1 MFESHRVEQ
10 FCCALSSARIAQRG
24 FAVVGSTRACP
35 GPASW
40 SPKVES
46 SCNADNLDFVSIF
59 DGELEDLVPGRRD
72 VSSDI
77 EKLHLSQSYV
87 PSLQRVLHHFGQLRG
102 GDTSQFFASLRL
114 SPIGSETKSRDG

>member
-77 EKLHLSQSYV
+77 EKLHLSKLCSKLAAR
-87 PSLQRVLHHFGQLRG
+87 S
-102 GDTSQFFASLRL
+102 ASLWSVARRGYESVFREP
-114 SPIGSETKSRDG
+114 SPLTHWL